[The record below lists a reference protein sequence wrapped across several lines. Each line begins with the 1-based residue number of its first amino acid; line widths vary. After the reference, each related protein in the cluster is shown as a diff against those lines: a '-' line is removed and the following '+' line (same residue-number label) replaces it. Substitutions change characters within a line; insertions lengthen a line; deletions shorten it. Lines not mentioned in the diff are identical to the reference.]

1 MASRRMV
8 IIVICV
14 LLAFVVAVGLESFPL
29 SDSVRSAPQKRGM
42 KNTKVPKR
50 LKTAAKTWVYT
61 KTFIINPYE
70 RTQADFHEHRLTNLS
85 LFAT

>member
-8 IIVICV
+8 VIVIWV
-14 LLAFVVAVGLESFPL
+14 PLALVVAVGLESFPL
-29 SDSVRSAPQKRGM
+29 SASEMSAPQKRGM
-42 KNTKVPKR
+42 KNTKVPRR

-70 RTQADFHEHRLTNLS
+70 RM
-85 LFAT
+85 